1 MKNIVIATK
10 ENVAYYNLMVESCD
24 KYGYDL
30 VVLGMNQP
38 WSGLSDKYKYWEEY
52 LSGLPE
58 NELVMMN
65 DAYDVVMLDP
75 ANVIVEKF
83 RKFNKPVVCSVQKGM
98 ILNFVF
104 PKHFDHVICTG
115 NIIGYAGAILKII
128 RLVIKNKHLW
138 NENSDQ
144 ITFNR
149 VCKVEPYMQENIGLD
164 TDQTIFFVTSIDNF
178 SFSNNLKDI
187 DMRNK
192 KLYNKN
198 KENTKPNESISVLHL
213 AVNMNGNTYLEYMGY
228 DTSNSIVKG
237 MGLYKLRQVWT
248 YIKELFY
255 NCTGYVLLVLGL
267 FITIALVVRLKE
279 IKKINTVN

>member
-1 MKNIVIATK
+1 MKNIVVATK
-10 ENVAYYNLMVESCD
+10 ENVAYYNLMVDSCD
-24 KYGYDL
+24 RYGYEL

-38 WSGLSDKYKYWEEY
+38 WNGLSDKYKYWEEY

-65 DAYDVVMLDP
+65 DAYDVIMLDP
-75 ANVIVEKF
+75 ANVIAEKF

-104 PKHFDHVICTG
+104 PRYFDHVICTG
-115 NIIGYAGAILKII
+115 NIIGYAGEILKII
-128 RLVIKNKHLW
+128 RIVIKNKHLW

-149 VCKVEPYMQENIGLD
+149 VCKQETYMQENIGLD
-164 TDQTIFFVTSIDNF
+164 RDQTLFFVTSIDNF

-187 DMRNK
+187 EMRDN

-198 KENTKPNESISVLHL
+198 KDNTKPNESISVLHL
-213 AVNMNGNTYLEYMGY
+213 AANMNGNTYLEYMGY
-228 DTSNSIVKG
+228 DTSDSVVKG
-237 MGLYKLRQVWT
+237 MGKYKIRQVWT
-248 YIKELFY
+248 YVKEFFY
-255 NCTGYVLLVLGL
+255 NHTVYILIILSLLIS
-267 FITIALVVRLKE
+267 ITLAIRLKG
-279 IKKINTVN
+279 INK